1 MTAEVSTLANGM
13 RVITER
19 MDAVESVSLG
29 VWVHVGTR
37 HERKA
42 VNGISHMLE
51 HMAFK
56 GTERRSA
63 RAIAEE
69 IEAVGGHLNAY
80 TSREFTAYFASVL
93 SGDEA
98 LAIDIIADILQHSV
112 FDEGELARE
121 RTVILQEIGQAND
134 TPDDIVFDHF
144 QATAFPDQP
153 VGRPVLGT
161 AERVRTIS
169 RRQLAAYMAA
179 HYAAPRMVF
188 AAAGKL
194 DHDRLTRLVDKAFAR
209 LPGGVRARQPAARY
223 RGGDF
228 REDRELEQVHLV
240 LGFEGVS
247 YDDPDN
253 YAVSVMSTLLGGG
266 MSSRLFQEIREKRG
280 LVYSIYSFN
289 AAYTDTGIVGVYA
302 GTGAAEVAELV
313 PVLCDELKKVAERI
327 DEDELKRARAQ
338 IRAGILMSLESTSSR
353 CEQLAR
359 QMLVFGR
366 PIPPEEINDHIM
378 AVDAA
383 AARRAAARVFAARPA
398 LAALG
403 PIEKVEAFERI
414 TGRLG

>member
-1 MTAEVSTLANGM
+1 MTARITTLANGM

-19 MDAVESVSLG
+19 MDAVESISLG

-37 HERKA
+37 HERET

-80 TSREFTAYFASVL
+80 TSREFTAYYASVL

-112 FDEGELARE
+112 FDEGELDRE

-134 TPDDIVFDHF
+134 TPDDIVFDYF
-144 QATAFPDQP
+144 QSTAFPGQP

-161 AERVRTIS
+161 ADRVKKIS
-169 RRQLAAYMAA
+169 RKQLAGYMKE
-179 HYAAPRMVF
+179 HYSGGRMVF

-194 DHDRLTRLVDKAFAR
+194 DHDRVVRLVEAAFAA
-209 LPGGVRARQPAARY
+209 LPAGGKAAPEAARY
-223 RGGDF
+223 AGGDF
-228 REDRELEQVHLV
+228 REDRDLEQVHLV
-240 LGFEGVS
+240 LGFEGVR
-247 YDDPDN
+247 YDDTAN
-253 YAVSVMSTLLGGG
+253 YALSVMSTLLGGG

-280 LVYSIYSFN
+280 LVYSVYSFN
-289 AAYTDTGIVGVYA
+289 SAYTDTGILGVYA
-302 GTGAAEVAELV
+302 GTGAGEVAELV
-313 PVLCDELKKVAERI
+313 PVLCDELRKVCDKI

-338 IRAGILMSLESTSSR
+338 LRAGLLMSLESTSSR
-353 CEQLAR
+353 AEQLAR
-359 QMLVFGR
+359 QLLVFGR
-366 PIPPEEINDHIM
+366 QIPIEEINDNIM
-378 AVDAA
+378 AVDAE
-383 AARRAAARVFAARPA
+383 AARAIAARCFATKPTV
-398 LAALG
+398 AALG
-403 PIEKVEAFERI
+403 PIASVEAFEKI
-414 TGRLG
+414 AKRLG